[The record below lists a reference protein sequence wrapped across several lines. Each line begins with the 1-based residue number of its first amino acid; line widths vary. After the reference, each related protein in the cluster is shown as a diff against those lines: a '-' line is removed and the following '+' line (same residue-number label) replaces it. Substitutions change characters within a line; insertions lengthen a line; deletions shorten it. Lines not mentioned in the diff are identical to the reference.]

1 MSATRSRTLAAL
13 VGGITISALCAGGTA
28 WARGATAPSSVVAK
42 SVVTL
47 PQKPAAHKA
56 AVWLASKVN
65 AKGFVTFSG
74 TPDVSDTTLVVLALA
89 AAGSEHATA
98 LRSLSYLKAH
108 VNAYVTSGGHDGA
121 GQLATLILD
130 AHEMRQSPT
139 SFGGTNLV
147 KRLLKTMRS
156 TGHDAGLFG
165 VQDPTYDGAYR
176 QGLALAALAA
186 AGVRGTSQLAPAI
199 SWLKRQQCAGGGWE
213 AYRLSTTS
221 LCPASDPATFTGPDT
236 NSTAVAVEGLAAQ
249 RAKPHHNPVSFFTLL
264 ESASG
269 GWGYFGGSADPDSTA
284 LVIQALVSLHDSVSA
299 TTFRKGT
306 KDPAS
311 ALLSFQ
317 LSSGAFYYPSGGSP
331 NVASGLATEQAIPAL
346 MNKAFSF

>member
-1 MSATRSRTLAAL
+1 MARHRHESGYLHGARESYTVVTAAGARRRPRHRGLPGSLSREESTMSATRSRTLAAL

-156 TGHDAGLFG
+156 
-165 VQDPTYDGAYR
+165 
-176 QGLALAALAA
+176 
-186 AGVRGTSQLAPAI
+186 
-199 SWLKRQQCAGGGWE
+199 
-213 AYRLSTTS
+213 
-221 LCPASDPATFTGPDT
+221 
-236 NSTAVAVEGLAAQ
+236 
-249 RAKPHHNPVSFFTLL
+249 
-264 ESASG
+264 
-269 GWGYFGGSADPDSTA
+269 
-284 LVIQALVSLHDSVSA
+284 
-299 TTFRKGT
+299 
-306 KDPAS
+306 
-311 ALLSFQ
+311 
-317 LSSGAFYYPSGGSP
+317 
-331 NVASGLATEQAIPAL
+331 
-346 MNKAFSF
+346 